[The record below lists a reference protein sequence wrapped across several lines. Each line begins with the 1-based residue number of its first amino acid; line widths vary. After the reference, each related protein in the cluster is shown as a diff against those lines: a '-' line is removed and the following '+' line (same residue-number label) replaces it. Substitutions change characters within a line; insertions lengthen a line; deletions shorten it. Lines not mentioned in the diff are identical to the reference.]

1 MFSIFKK
8 QLSENEIIE
17 RLRNGDES
25 VIASFYKQHFT
36 SVKKY
41 VLGHGGTA
49 EIAQEF
55 YHDAIIILTQK
66 LKKPDFVLTTEIGAY
81 LMSIVRNK
89 WLYHIRD
96 DKTRWETELNG
107 NENSTIYDDIE
118 LPEITEEQS
127 KDIIEQVMEVLEK
140 MGNPCKK
147 IITEFYYLGRSMKEI
162 AEEMNYQNDRV
173 AITAK
178 SKCMTRLT
186 QQLAIAGIN
195 I

>member
-1 MFSIFKK
+1 MFSVFKK
-8 QLSENEIIE
+8 QLSENKIVE
-17 RLRNGDES
+17 RLRSGDES
-25 VIASFYKQHFT
+25 VIADFYKQHFT
-36 SVKKY
+36 FIKKY

-66 LKKPDFVLTTEIGAY
+66 LKTPDFVLTSEIGAY
-81 LMSIVRNK
+81 LMGIVRNK

-96 DKTRWETELNG
+96 DKTRWETEFNG
-107 NENSTIYDDIE
+107 NENSNVYDDIE
-118 LPEITEEQS
+118 LPETTEKQS

-162 AEEMNYQNDRV
+162 AEDMNYQNNRV

-178 SKCMTRLT
+178 SKGMTRLT
-186 QQLAIAGIN
+186 QQLAIAGISM
-195 I
+195 